1 MSQEYTPI
9 QYSEA
14 IDPAL
19 MPTFI
24 AQAKKVIALLAD
36 MEAGFRATLKASKI
50 NASPNNF
57 QDYKQQAEDIKKAD
71 NAFKGLNET
80 QKKSKTLT
88 DALTVAEQKLRLE
101 KTNTNRETKVEAQ
114 LLVAQK
120 GSYNDL
126 TAQLAKLDIAYKNIN
141 LSSKNLTDQEKN
153 IINSRAKMK
162 QQLTDLDRTQNVYTR
177 NVGNYTGTLVKLG
190 RGFGGL
196 AELIGRAGTA
206 LGIDTTLFEGLDSAG
221 KSLIKTSKELSHTT
235 ELSEAA
241 HKGEA
246 VALGEEKIAEEEN
259 AVAKMASLG
268 VIGLVI
274 AAVAGLAAGIYY
286 LVSAQE
292 ELFQETLKDTKAQNA
307 NTDAIRKNVI
317 ARAELDKKLI
327 ETKQKTLVTS
337 GKLGEAEADRDKL
350 LMQFNIDRAKLES
363 DKLKQIDDERAYY
376 MEQHYLGVRNATKYH
391 EDKLGFIEQN
401 FNSHLKELTRQ
412 YYADKEQL
420 DLDAQLKQAE
430 ELDSHFTELDHKEKT
445 HYKKELKD
453 FEAHL
458 VIMDEMKL
466 KHQDTHDNY
475 DLSGLDIQ
483 PGLEYQKRLAA
494 LKEQDDAKKQAE
506 ALKKI
511 RVDEQLKT
519 ADEITTAIEKG
530 LDRRN
535 EAEMDALK
543 IQGDQIESE
552 LGVQESLFKDG
563 LDNTLAYDEKAKAE
577 NTEKELAQSRKA
589 AKEKKALELSH
600 TYISFLQSFLKDG
613 SNPESAAVKALAS
626 TLVSEGIADAI
637 AGSAFDGVEDTGAK
651 GTMDDKGG
659 KLWIVHPNERIVPK
673 AINDKLQGISNEDL
687 GNMFDNDFNAL
698 YRPNFLASIPN
709 DSIGGKGNVDMGTL
723 MELNGK
729 MIRDGIEKGFSKIQI
744 TNYDLNVYGK
754 IVENKT
760 SNGISKTYIHQ
771 SDVFK

>member
-1 MSQEYTPI
+1 MSESTPI
-9 QYSEA
+9 QYAEA

-24 AQAKKVIALLAD
+24 AQAKEAIELLGQ

-50 NASPNNF
+50 SGSPNNF
-57 QDYKQQAEDIKKAD
+57 QDYKQQARDINTAD
-71 NAFKGLNET
+71 IAFKGLNET

-88 DALTVAEQKLRLE
+88 DTLTVAEQKLRIE

-274 AAVAGLAAGIYY
+274 VAVAGLAAGIYY

-494 LKEQDDAKKQAE
+494 LKEQDDTKKQAE

-511 RVDEQLKT
+511 KVDEELKT

-552 LGVQESLFKDG
+552 LSVQESLFKDG

-577 NTEKELAQSRKA
+577 NTEKELAQARKA

-613 SNPESAAVKALAS
+613 SNPENAAVKALAS

-637 AGSAFDGVEDTGAK
+637 AGSAFDGVEDTGGK
-651 GTMDDKGG
+651 GTMDEKGG

-698 YRPNFLASIPN
+698 YRLNFLASIPN